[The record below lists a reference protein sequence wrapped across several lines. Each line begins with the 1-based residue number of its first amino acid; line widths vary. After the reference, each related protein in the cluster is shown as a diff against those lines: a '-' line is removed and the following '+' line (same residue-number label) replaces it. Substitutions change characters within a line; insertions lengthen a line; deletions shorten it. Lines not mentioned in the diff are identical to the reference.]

1 MGLKL
6 VLIEFV
12 AESFTLSVV
21 LLNYLDEVFSLELL
35 LVKNVTLLEKVDE
48 LSHFESNIFLH
59 AE

>member
-1 MGLKL
+1 VGLKL